1 MKKLGVLC
9 FFILCIWVS
18 AQNNDEVYFG
28 NYTFD
33 KKIAYK
39 VIVSDAKVREKPNY
53 KSNKIDSLQ
62 IGDAVNITNITTH
75 MYSVGLREAPWYEIS
90 YKKNNP
96 LKKAISG
103 VEILLWN
110 ITKRMA

>member
-18 AQNNDEVYFG
+18 AQNNDDVYFG

-33 KKIAYK
+33 KKIAQK
-39 VIVSDAKVREKPNY
+39 VMVSDAKVREKPSY

-75 MYSVGLREAPWYEIS
+75 THSVGLREESWYEIS
-90 YKKNNP
+90 
-96 LKKAISG
+96 
-103 VEILLWN
+103 
-110 ITKRMA
+110 